1 MSVYDQDWNLVI
13 IHGKSAKSK
22 ALKDN
27 TAQKFEKSKEQ
38 KLLEADENL
47 SHEKVSASIGKNIQL
62 ARVAKGYTTQKA
74 LAQALNM
81 PVDIIAAYESGKAI
95 PDNAIKQKLRRTLQV
110 KI

>member
-1 MSVYDQDWNLVI
+1 MFDQDWNTII

-22 ALKDN
+22 ALKEN
-27 TAQKFEKSKEQ
+27 GPKYEKTKEQ
-38 KLLEADENL
+38 KLLEDTENL
-47 SHEKVSASIGKNIQL
+47 SHEKVSASVGKNIQL

-74 LAQALNM
+74 LAQALNV